1 MVLQNADSITT
12 RAVPMTN
19 LVDEGG
25 NTEQF
30 TPPGTSVE
38 ARSRKAGCGGLD
50 GIGTGAGEMV
60 KVMPVR
66 LDTEKGEESTD
77 RSNYSARDA
86 TFVCA
91 FVLVKRLTDS
101 GISWFS
107 ARM

>member
-66 LDTEKGEESTD
+66 LDTEKGGMLAVPWIEFD
-77 RSNYSARDA
+77 CRDE
-86 TFVCA
+86 V
-91 FVLVKRLTDS
+91 
-101 GISWFS
+101 
-107 ARM
+107 

>member
-1 MVLQNADSITT
+1 
-12 RAVPMTN
+12 MTKSDHTSLN
-19 LVDEGG
+19 DGL
-25 NTEQF
+25 
-30 TPPGTSVE
+30 PP
-38 ARSRKAGCGGLD
+38 
-50 GIGTGAGEMV
+50 
-60 KVMPVR
+60 
-66 LDTEKGEESTD
+66 EESTD